1 VEFTANGSIDG
12 LYGRIIDTEDY
23 LLRNVPNIR
32 AVNCPPSSEIQIYQL
47 LQDQTGLHFAI
58 TKSRKSMALGI
69 DTVFLDLVIAI
80 ETISILQ
87 FELLP
92 YIPLS
97 I

>member
-1 VEFTANGSIDG
+1 
-12 LYGRIIDTEDY
+12 
-23 LLRNVPNIR
+23 
-32 AVNCPPSSEIQIYQL
+32 
-47 LQDQTGLHFAI
+47 
-58 TKSRKSMALGI
+58 MALGI